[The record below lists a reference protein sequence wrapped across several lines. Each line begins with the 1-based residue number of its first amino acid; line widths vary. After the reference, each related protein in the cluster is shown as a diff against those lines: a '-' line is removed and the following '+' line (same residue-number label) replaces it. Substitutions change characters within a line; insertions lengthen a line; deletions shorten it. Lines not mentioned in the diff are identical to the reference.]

1 MCTTYEREELKM
13 YPFRASAV
21 GIYIWISKLHLFK
34 LILDHYEN
42 IIIIIII
49 VN

>member
-1 MCTTYEREELKM
+1 MKKL

-49 VN
+49 IVN